1 MSRIQL
7 LPRDQLDEFGLVMDF
22 VDYVSDTFPNQTDIC
37 EIGPQNVRW
46 IQYNV
51 TPVVLGILDRKFSK
65 IVRDDPRL
73 TFRAQK
79 FVGDDVYSMTL
90 QFPHPSYHTVHT
102 GPVYANLAVERF
114 VRTEASYSAPRKMT
128 DFTDIN
134 HASRI
139 LRIALYPV
147 ITYQE
152 NPVDLSHDRLH
163 KGKRTG
169 DKSCV
174 KPKKKPSYKLRW

>member
-1 MSRIQL
+1 MSKIQL
-7 LPRDQLDEFGLVMDF
+7 LPRDQLDEFGLIMDF
-22 VDYVSDTFPNQTDIC
+22 IDYVSDTFPNQTDIC
-37 EIGPQNVRW
+37 EVNPQNISW

-65 IVRDDPRL
+65 VVRNDPRL

-90 QFPHPSYHTVHT
+90 QLPHPSYHTGRT
-102 GPVYANLAVERF
+102 GPVYANLAIERML
-114 VRTEASYSAPRKMT
+114 RTSASYKAPRKPI
-128 DFTDIN
+128 DFSDVS

-139 LRIALYPV
+139 LRVALYPV
-147 ITYQE
+147 VAYQE
-152 NPVDLSHDRLH
+152 GPVDVSHELLH
-163 KGKRTG
+163 KGKSTG

-174 KPKKKPSYKLRW
+174 KPKKKPSFKWSW